1 MEINVSVK
9 LLSLQEKLTYKKD
22 MIMLGN
28 ILDGNAEY
36 FVTNYINEVKKYLI
50 YGLISN
56 KKLLGFC
63 VIQDSGIN
71 LVMYSL
77 VIDKT
82 YQRNYLGSYFI
93 TTVEKML
100 ISMLLNSGVE
110 NIILM
115 LSCHQDTSNF
125 YLKNN
130 YKYLYQLKRK
140 NFNSQNQEIE
150 HEMVLFKEIGV
161 NLI

>member
-9 LLSLQEKLTYKKD
+9 LLSPQEKLTYKKD

-36 FVTNYINEVKKYLI
+36 FVTNYINEVNKYLI

-77 VIDKT
+77 VINKT

>member
-140 NFNSQNQEIE
+140 NFNSQNQETE